1 MKLDNLLPNKLNKV
15 NKSNIN
21 ADSNK
26 VTFKIQLKNNIKED
40 LKINNKGTRSKSK
53 ESKGKNINDNNPIN
67 TKNLNNINNIN
78 NENKKTM
85 IKKDNKKSIN
95 KKEKKA

>member
-1 MKLDNLLPNKLNKV
+1 MEQKIKQQEIETQKKSGNKSSEKTNNSKPKSKINKAKLKLDNLLPNKLNKV

-40 LKINNKGTRSKSK
+40 LKN
-53 ESKGKNINDNNPIN
+53 
-67 TKNLNNINNIN
+67 
-78 NENKKTM
+78 
-85 IKKDNKKSIN
+85 
-95 KKEKKA
+95 